1 MDTQKLKIACVFEGE
16 LHDGGGF
23 QTQLSTIL
31 EINEHP
37 KYQIIAFTFSQK
49 NQRLLESYG
58 LRAIYVK
65 THFMDKILKI
75 LNYQRWFYFVKF
87 KFKISF
93 EKKLDEYHIDLVY
106 FLSPSNLALHLTTH
120 NYIFTIWDLCHR
132 DTPEFPEVNNYRE
145 FERREVLYNEAPKK
159 AFAVLTDSELGR
171 KNAIK
176 RYNLNE
182 DRVFNVSFVPSIN
195 IKQSIY
201 INVKYKYNIFGEYI
215 YYPAQFWPHKNHI
228 YILEAIAKLKEKGV
242 LLSVIFSGAD
252 KGNLNYVMSY
262 AKKLNIGD
270 LVHYIGFAP
279 NEDVYY
285 LYKQSLALVMPSF
298 FGPTNI
304 PPLEAFAIG
313 TPVIYSNIAGLC
325 DQVGNAALLCD
336 LKRSNELVEHLELL
350 LNNPKKRI
358 ELIELGYV
366 RLEKLNEISISTI
379 LVKIFDDYLIRLKCW
394 KS

>member
-23 QTQLSTIL
+23 QTQLSTVLAISK
-31 EINEHP
+31 HS

-49 NQRLLESYG
+49 NQELLENHG
-58 LRAIYVK
+58 LKAIYVK

-75 LNYQRWFYFVKF
+75 LNYQKWLYFFKF
-87 KFKISF
+87 KFKIAF
-93 EKKLDEYHIDLVY
+93 EKKLDECHIDLVY
-106 FLSPSNLALHLTTH
+106 FLSPSNLALHLITH

-145 FERREVLYNEAPKK
+145 FERREVLYNEASKK

-182 DRVFNVSFVPSIN
+182 DRVFSVSFVPSIN
-195 IKQSIY
+195 IKESIY
-201 INVKYKYNIFGEYI
+201 INVQEKYHIDGEYI

-228 YILEAIAKLKEKGV
+228 YIIEAIAKLKLKGIF
-242 LLSVIFSGAD
+242 LSVIFSGSD
-252 KGNLNYVMSY
+252 KGNLDYVMSY
-262 AKKLNIGD
+262 AKKLNVAD
-270 LVHYIGFAP
+270 LVYYIGFAP
-279 NEDVYY
+279 AEDIYH
-285 LYKQSLALVMPSF
+285 LYKQSLALVMPSY

-304 PPLEAFAIG
+304 PPLEAFLIG
-313 TPVIYSNIAGLC
+313 TPVIYSDLAGLR
-325 DQVGNAALLCD
+325 DQVADAALLCD
-336 LKRSNELVEHLELL
+336 LKNSDNLVEHLELL
-350 LNNPKKRI
+350 LQHIEKRI
-358 ELIELGYV
+358 ELIKLGYQ
-366 RLEKLNEISISTI
+366 RLEELQKTSISKI
-379 LVKIFDDYLIRLKCW
+379 LIQNFDDYLIKLKCW